1 MFDRGYDR
9 EQIRQLLRLTDWLMA
24 LPRDLQQSF
33 QQRFR
38 EYQEE
43 NQMPFVSFFEEY
55 AAELAA
61 EQGVVQEARRSLLTV
76 LEARFGEIPEALR
89 DRLSALNDTN
99 RLRQL
104 LQQAAV
110 SASLAEC
117 ERGM

>member
-1 MFDRGYDR
+1 LFDRGYDR

-55 AAELAA
+55 AAE
-61 EQGVVQEARRSLLTV
+61 QGVVQEARRSLLTV

-104 LQQAAV
+104 PQQADV